1 MRLTTLLLI
10 VPLTAAVVGGCG
22 KSKPAENAAIED
34 ATGRLTS
41 AGLKVEGLTAADP
54 GRYAAQRCQAGR
66 VENFDALLCEYGD
79 VAALEAAR
87 KKMEGWIANAVTG
100 VTLKHGR
107 VLVGV
112 ADRGR
117 VDPNGKNLRRI
128 IQALNGK

>member
-1 MRLTTLLLI
+1 MRFSALLL
-10 VPLTAAVVGGCG
+10 VLSVTGAATGGCG
-22 KSKPAENAAIED
+22 KSKPADNAAIED

-54 GRYAAQRCQAGR
+54 GRYSAQRCQAGKI
-66 VENFDALLCEYGD
+66 ENFDALLCEYGD
-79 VAALEAAR
+79 AAALETAR
-87 KKMEGWIANAVTG
+87 KKVEGWIANAVTG

-117 VDPNGKNLRRI
+117 ADPNGKNLRRV